1 MDAIWMIGGGLTALA
16 AALGERGITVHVA
29 PPDEG
34 IAAAALALYDG
45 RGAVVVD
52 GGKVAGRAVLAAG
65 AALVPV
71 IAIAPPDVALPPGV
85 LRLAPDDAAVM
96 AHHVVEVLRA
106 PDDLRRHPRVPI
118 ALPLVIEAL
127 AAPML
132 VALTAPEKPPRDAP
146 PSAAQPGGSE
156 ADSAPP
162 DGSMPDSAPPDSAP
176 PDSAPP
182 DGSMPGASKA
192 DAVPPDRSISKAD
205 AVPPDGSMPGV
216 SKPEPTPPRATI
228 TGTTTDLSLHGLR
241 GTPAG
246 PFEPGAAVAATV
258 TLADGARIRLLG
270 EVVARHADA
279 LALRCRPASDT
290 DLVLWIHLL
299 IGELEKSPLHGDSDP
314 LGPLF
319 SGA

>member
-1 MDAIWMIGGGLTALA
+1 MDAVWMVGGGLTALA
-16 AALGERGITVHVA
+16 TALGERGITVHVA
-29 PPDEG
+29 APDEG

-71 IAIAPPDVALPPGV
+71 IVIATPDVALPPGV

-118 ALPLVIEAL
+118 ALPVVIEAL
-127 AAPML
+127 AAPMP
-132 VALTAPEKPPRDAP
+132 AAAAFTAPEKPPNDAP
-146 PSAAQPGGSE
+146 PIAAQPGI
-156 ADSAPP
+156 APP
-162 DGSMPDSAPPDSAP
+162 GGSMRDDSKPDAAPP
-176 PDSAPP
+176 
-182 DGSMPGASKA
+182 G
-192 DAVPPDRSISKAD
+192 
-205 AVPPDGSMPGV
+205 
-216 SKPEPTPPRATI
+216 ATI

-246 PFEPGAAVAATV
+246 PFDPGAAVAATV

-270 EVVARHADA
+270 EVVACRADT
-279 LALRCRPASDT
+279 LALRCRPASDA
-290 DLVLWIHLL
+290 DLLLWIHLL

>member
-127 AAPML
+127 ATPMPA
-132 VALTAPEKPPRDAP
+132 ALTAPEKPPRDAP
-146 PSAAQPGGSE
+146 PSAAQPDTTPPAGSKPGI
-156 ADSAPP
+156 SA
-162 DGSMPDSAPPDSAP
+162 PDSAP

-192 DAVPPDRSISKAD
+192 DAA
-205 AVPPDGSMPGV
+205 PPDGWMPGV
-216 SKPEPTPPRATI
+216 SKPQPTPPRATL

-246 PFEPGAAVAATV
+246 PFDPGAAVAATV

-270 EVVARHADA
+270 EVIARRADA
-279 LALRCRPASDT
+279 LALRCRPASDA

-319 SGA
+319 SGV

>member
-1 MDAIWMIGGGLTALA
+1 MDAVWMVGGGLTALA
-16 AALGERGITVHVA
+16 TALGERGITVHVA
-29 PPDEG
+29 APDEG

-71 IAIAPPDVALPPGV
+71 IVIATPDVALPPGV

-118 ALPLVIEAL
+118 ALPVVIEAL
-127 AAPML
+127 AAPM
-132 VALTAPEKPPRDAP
+132 TAPEKPPSDAP
-146 PSAAQPGGSE
+146 PIAAQPGI
-156 ADSAPP
+156 APP
-162 DGSMPDSAPPDSAP
+162 GRSMRDD
-176 PDSAPP
+176 
-182 DGSMPGASKA
+182 
-192 DAVPPDRSISKAD
+192 
-205 AVPPDGSMPGV
+205 
-216 SKPEPTPPRATI
+216 SKPDAAHPGATI

-258 TLADGARIRLLG
+258 TLPDGARIRLLG
-270 EVVARHADA
+270 EVVDRRADA
-279 LALRCRPASDT
+279 LALRCRPASDA
-290 DLVLWIHLL
+290 DLLLWIHLL